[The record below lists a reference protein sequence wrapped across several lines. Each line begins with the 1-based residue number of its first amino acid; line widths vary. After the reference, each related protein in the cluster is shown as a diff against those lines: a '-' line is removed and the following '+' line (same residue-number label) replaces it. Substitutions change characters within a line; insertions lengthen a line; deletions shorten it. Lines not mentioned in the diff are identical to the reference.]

1 MVLQRAKTVSE
12 IKAHL
17 LRPATTSHFEV
28 EIGLPPGRIGSS
40 LWRLLSTDQRKLHL
54 LCSEAA
60 LPGSNLATMNIDNDF
75 VGVTEKHV
83 HRRVYDDV
91 IELTFYVDASN
102 YLPVKFFEMWMDEIT
117 GGDKSTDRMA
127 KNYSY
132 TMEYPDD
139 YTADQG
145 LIVRKFERDYDQ
157 GGAQLQYEF
166 VRTFPK
172 NISSMPVNY
181 DSSDLMKVSVS
192 MSYIR
197 YVINELQSPAAV
209 EANFI
214 SNILQQA
221 GFNNNFGSLI
231 NNAPGMFGRMA
242 GQAVTN
248 ATGSRAVGAI
258 AGGLVQNLF

>member
-1 MVLQRAKTVSE
+1 
-12 IKAHL
+12 
-17 LRPATTSHFEV
+17 
-28 EIGLPPGRIGSS
+28 
-40 LWRLLSTDQRKLHL
+40 
-54 LCSEAA
+54 
-60 LPGSNLATMNIDNDF
+60 
-75 VGVTEKHV
+75 
-83 HRRVYDDV
+83 
-91 IELTFYVDASN
+91 
-102 YLPVKFFEMWMDEIT
+102 MWMDEIT